1 MQWNVTKSSC
11 KDCGKKLNVPQL
23 TINTAIVFMHRF
35 FMLHSFKVKII
46 STRIRNP
53 WLDCVQRYDKYD
65 IGAASLF
72 LAAKVEENPRKV
84 EHVLKTREEW
94 RIQMERERDPGRERT
109 TADLDVN
116 SEDYQRKLNRLVDHE
131 VSTTRNYHATYTD

>member
-1 MQWNVTKSSC
+1 M
-11 KDCGKKLNVPQL
+11 
-23 TINTAIVFMHRF
+23 
-35 FMLHSFKVKII
+35 
-46 STRIRNP
+46 
-53 WLDCVQRYDKYD
+53 
-65 IGAASLF
+65 
-72 LAAKVEENPRKV
+72 
-84 EHVLKTREEW
+84 LKTREEW